1 MNENRL
7 RKTKKKKN
15 NESFVTLFPHKIN
28 NKIKDSR

>member
-1 MNENRL
+1 MKIDCAKL
-7 RKTKKKKN
+7 KKKKN